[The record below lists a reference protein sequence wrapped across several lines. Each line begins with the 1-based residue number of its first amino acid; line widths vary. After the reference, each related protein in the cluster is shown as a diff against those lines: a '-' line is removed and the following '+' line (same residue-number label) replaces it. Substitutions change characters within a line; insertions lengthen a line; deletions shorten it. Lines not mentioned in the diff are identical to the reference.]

1 MSKITDP
8 RQLMIQVQSGDEL
21 AYAKL
26 LEIISVLVR
35 SFARGRLHRWR
46 LSQEIDVEDI
56 VQEVLMAVHLKKGT
70 YDPSQALEPWIF
82 AIANYKMVDVI
93 RRHRFTTNLEN
104 IPDFADPHSAADSNE
119 TNETLQWGFLQLNHR
134 ERELLTSV
142 KLNEKSIKEVALE
155 MNLSESAVKVG
166 VHRAMSKLKEIFKVP
181 SHED

>member
-8 RQLMIQVQSGDEL
+8 RQLMIAAQSGDSS
-21 AYAKL
+21 AYGKL

-56 VQEVLMAVHLKKGT
+56 VQEVLMAVHLKRGT
-70 YDPSQALEPWIF
+70 YDPLQPLEPWIF

-93 RRHRFTTNLEN
+93 RRHKFTTDLEN
-104 IPDFADPHSAADSNE
+104 IPEVADPNSELENREASDV
-119 TNETLQWGFLQLNHR
+119 LKWGFLQLNDR
-134 ERELLTSV
+134 ERELLTLV
-142 KLNEKSIKEVALE
+142 KLNEKSIKEVAQE

-166 VHRAMSKLKEIFKVP
+166 VHRALGKLKNIFKVP